1 MGRGALLAEA
11 SVGGPTPT
19 IPSTGDIV
27 GGVLT
32 ILSGDAGK
40 SLLTFALLIALAW
53 RLARHGYR
61 PQGPGQRD
69 PVRRFSRAQKAE
81 ILRRAG
87 HRCEHPHG
95 ISGRCP
101 ATTQLEADHVHPHSR
116 GGWTAVEN
124 GQALCRRHNK
134 QKRARVPSNG
144 DLRLLARRR
153 VGYFPQGVPT
163 VVTRFAPRRDD
174 LRSPVPLAA
183 PIVSPPVGEPDPA
196 GALRPSEVTVPPPVG
211 TCAADVR
218 PFDAAR
224 PVEVLVDDSWW
235 PGLQKAWMRDR
246 NGGWMAEVAWFEG
259 YGVAG
264 GSRVATL
271 PAARVRLPTVQSPSD
286 SAGAR

>member
-1 MGRGALLAEA
+1 M
-11 SVGGPTPT
+11 
-19 IPSTGDIV
+19 IPSTEDIV
-27 GGVLT
+27 SGVVTFLT
-32 ILSGDAGK
+32 GDAGK
-40 SLLTFALLIALAW
+40 SILALALLVALAW
-53 RLARHGYR
+53 RLARHRSR
-61 PQGPGQRD
+61 PQGPRRRD
-69 PVRRFSRAQKAE
+69 PVRRFSRVQKAE

-87 HRCEHPHG
+87 HRCEHPQR

-101 ATTQLEADHVHPHSR
+101 VTTQLEADHVHPHSR

-163 VVTRFAPRRDD
+163 VVIRFAARLVD
-174 LRSPVPLAA
+174 LTPLVPPADPL
-183 PIVSPPVGEPDPA
+183 VSPPVREPGPA
-196 GALRPSEVTVPPPVG
+196 AAAQPPQVTVPPPGG
-211 TCAADVR
+211 TGDADVR

-224 PVEVLVDDSWW
+224 PVEVLVDGTWW
-235 PGLQKAWMRDR
+235 PGLQKAWRRDEHD
-246 NGGWMAEVAWFEG
+246 GWMAEVSWFEG

-271 PAARVRLPTVQSPSD
+271 PAALVRLPTVQSPTD